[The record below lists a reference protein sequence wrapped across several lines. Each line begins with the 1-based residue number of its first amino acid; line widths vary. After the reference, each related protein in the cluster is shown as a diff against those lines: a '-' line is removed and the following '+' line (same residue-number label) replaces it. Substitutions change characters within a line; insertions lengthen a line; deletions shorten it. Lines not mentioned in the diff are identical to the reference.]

1 MTKVSASKEQVLKNS
16 LYYYCFLYFAD
27 IQFKVDNGT
36 ILAHKPI
43 LMARCEMMYAMFNDN
58 FMEASADL
66 VIKYHY
72 ILYMYPNMIT
82 SWPSYMVN

>member
-1 MTKVSASKEQVLKNS
+1 MPLRVKITCIITS
-16 LYYYCFLYFAD
+16 FLFVD

-66 VIKYHY
+66 VIKYH
-72 ILYMYPNMIT
+72 LPFA
-82 SWPSYMVN
+82 